1 MPPCTALALIRAES
15 EDYRAP
21 ESFLAQV
28 RALAETL
35 IAQAADNQANLMGP
49 LPSPMEKRAGKFRA
63 QLQISAPQRPALQQ
77 LLTRLCPQI
86 ESLREARTV
95 RWSVDVDPQ
104 DML

>member
-1 MPPCTALALIRAES
+1 ME
-15 EDYRAP
+15 
-21 ESFLAQV
+21 
-28 RALAETL
+28 
-35 IAQAADNQANLMGP
+35 QAGGNGVSLMGP

-63 QLQISAPQRPALQQ
+63 QLQIGALQRAALQQ
-77 LLTRLCPQI
+77 LLTQLCTQV